1 MCSHLTVTLHEAG
14 CPQTTSRKSHLL
26 CRPLCQKWPSGF
38 LAPMDLELSS
48 KALFLHD
55 YKGTLTFSLVFPR
68 LSALLLMSRAVVWPK
83 NVKRV
88 VPAAFMC
95 VAVNTK
101 LSHGSFLMPILF
113 RRIDKLRATLL
124 CGKVWFDHLKA
135 MFL

>member
-1 MCSHLTVTLHEAG
+1 
-14 CPQTTSRKSHLL
+14 
-26 CRPLCQKWPSGF
+26 
-38 LAPMDLELSS
+38 MDLELSS

-124 CGKVWFDHLKA
+124 CGKVWFDHVKA